1 MSPRIAVF
9 LTLFLLAG
17 SACAQD
23 ALTGTNDKTR
33 VVEISFKFVD
43 DNTFDTDRLK
53 AQIATTEPGFMDRL
67 RRWFDFLPFVGST
80 RQRYLF
86 DPIELQRDVI
96 RLTRFYNRNGFP
108 AADVDYPASQFDA
121 SENTIHIIFSIREGE
136 PLRLSGLNADLSSPI
151 TEDLEKGWQTVI
163 EEVRQK
169 IGQRFTDFERLSI
182 ENRLQSYL
190 QNNGYAFSSLEST
203 VDADSAEFQASL
215 TLHVRPGPYAR
226 VDAILVEGNQRVRDR
241 TVQRE
246 VPLDIGD
253 EFNRRR
259 MIRGQEQIF
268 GLNLFRLAL
277 VDLPEQ
283 PEDSTVTIRYRVR
296 ETEPRYVTA
305 QTGFS
310 RERGVS
316 LEGGFRHRNF
326 LGGARQLSAN
336 AAGESGLFA
345 SPPTGR
351 KPVRSFNS
359 SVSLRQPYILTTR
372 LSGSVS
378 PFYNWL
384 DDPNQDTK
392 FYEGGVALS
401 GLFELLPF
409 RNLSG
414 QYRFSRAVPLTESGL
429 GGRLDI
435 YDRSILSADL
445 SFGDIDDFLNPRKGY
460 MVRPHIESGGLV
472 GPSGVEYLK
481 TRLDVTGYLP
491 LARAVSLA
499 ATVSAGRIWLT
510 GGSVDQTDPQI
521 EFRFDNIRFYAGGSG
536 DVRGWG
542 LNTLGPQAAVA
553 DTVIANDDGTYDI
566 RNARFESIGGE
577 AKATARVELRVPF
590 PGLGEK
596 WGLAG
601 FLDAGAVSSEMNR
614 DETGR
619 IIFTDDGIASFR
631 DEGRI
636 ETEDIRFG
644 TGVGIRYRTPVGLI
658 RLDLAFKLNPSP
670 TDLRTAA
677 EMVRYERGL
686 SDFPDGKA
694 IRRFNLH
701 LTIDRSF

>member
-1 MSPRIAVF
+1 
-9 LTLFLLAG
+9 
-17 SACAQD
+17 
-23 ALTGTNDKTR
+23 
-33 VVEISFKFVD
+33 
-43 DNTFDTDRLK
+43 
-53 AQIATTEPGFMDRL
+53 
-67 RRWFDFLPFVGST
+67 
-80 RQRYLF
+80 
-86 DPIELQRDVI
+86 VI

-108 AADVDYPASQFDA
+108 AADIDYPASQFDA
-121 SENTIHIIFSIREGE
+121 GENTIHIIFSVREGP
-136 PLRLSGLNADLSSPI
+136 PLRLSELDASLSSPI
-151 TEDLEKGWQTVI
+151 VPGLQKGWDSAI
-163 EEVRQK
+163 EDVRGAV
-169 IGQRFTDFERLSI
+169 GQRFTDFERLNI

-190 QNNGYAFSSLEST
+190 QNGGYAFSHLEST
-203 VDADSAEFQASL
+203 VDADSAQFQASL
-215 TLHVRPGPYAR
+215 MLDVRPGPLAR
-226 VDAILVEGNQRVRDR
+226 VDEIQVDGNQRVSDR

-246 VPLDIGD
+246 VPIDVGD
-253 EFNRRR
+253 VFNRRK

-296 ETEPRYVTA
+296 ETESRYVTA

-336 AAGESGLFA
+336 ASGESGLFA
-345 SPPTGR
+345 SPTIGR
-351 KPVRSFNS
+351 EPVRSFNS
-359 SVSLRQPYILTTR
+359 GISLRQPYILTTR
-372 LSGSVS
+372 LSGSIA

-392 FYEGGVALS
+392 FYEGGVSLS

-429 GGRLDI
+429 GGRLDV

-445 SFGDIDDFLNPRKGY
+445 SFGNLDDFLNPRRGY

-491 LARAVSLA
+491 LTRSVSLA
-499 ATVSAGRIWLT
+499 ASVSAGRIWLK
-510 GGSVDQTDPQI
+510 GASVAQTDPQI

-553 DTVIANDDGTYDI
+553 DSIVANDDGTFDV
-566 RNARFESIGGE
+566 RGARFESIGGE
-577 AKATARVELRVPF
+577 AKAVARVELRVPF
-590 PGLGEK
+590 PGLSEK

-601 FLDAGAVSSEMNR
+601 FLDAGAVSAELNR
-614 DETGR
+614 DEEGR
-619 IIFTDDGIASFR
+619 IIFTDDGIASFSDGGTIR
-631 DEGRI
+631 TD
-636 ETEDIRFG
+636 DFRFG
-644 TGVGIRYRTPVGLI
+644 TGVGMRYRTPVGLI
-658 RLDLAFKLNPSP
+658 RLDLAYKLNPSP
-670 TDLRTAA
+670 TDLRSAT
-677 EMVRYERGL
+677 EMVRYEQGL
-686 SDFPDGKA
+686 TDSFPKGSG
-694 IRRFNLH
+694 IRRLNLH